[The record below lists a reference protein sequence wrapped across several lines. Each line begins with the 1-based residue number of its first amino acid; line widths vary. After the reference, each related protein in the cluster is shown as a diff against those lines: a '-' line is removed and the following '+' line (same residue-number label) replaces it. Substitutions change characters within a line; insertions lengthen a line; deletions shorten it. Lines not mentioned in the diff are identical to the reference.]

1 MSDCIFCKIIAGE
14 IPSAKVWEDEKFMA
28 FLDINPV
35 NPGHTL
41 LIPKEHVD
49 YLFDVNDPLYSELFQ
64 AAKKISKPLQKAM
77 MSQRVG
83 VVVEGL
89 LVPHVH
95 IHLIPIS
102 APGELDAKRAAKMEP
117 DELSK
122 IAEKIK
128 QEFKE

>member
-14 IPSAKVWEDEKFMA
+14 IPSEKVWEDEKFIA

-49 YLFDVNDPLYSELFQ
+49 YLFDVDDPLYSEMFL
-64 AAKKISKPLQKAM
+64 AAKKVSGPLKKAM

-102 APGELDAKRAAKMEP
+102 APGELDAKRSTKMEP

-122 IAEKIK
+122 IANRIK
-128 QEFKE
+128 EEINA

>member
-1 MSDCIFCKIIAGE
+1 MADCIFCKIVAGE
-14 IPSAKVWEDEKFMA
+14 IPSVKVWEDEKFYA

-49 YLFDVNDPLYSELFQ
+49 YLFDVEDPLYSELFQ
-64 AAKKISKPLQKAM
+64 AAKGLSKPLQKAM

-95 IHLIPIS
+95 VHLIPIS
-102 APGELDAKRAAKMEP
+102 APGELDASRSAKAEP
-117 DELSK
+117 DKLKETADRIRS
-122 IAEKIK
+122 EIK
-128 QEFKE
+128 E

>member
-14 IPSAKVWEDEKFMA
+14 IPSAKLWEDERFFA

-49 YLFDVNDPLYSELFQ
+49 YLFDVEDPLYSELFK
-64 AAKKISKPLQKAM
+64 AAKAVSRPLQKAM

-95 IHLIPIS
+95 IHLIPIN
-102 APGELDAKRAAKMEP
+102 APGELDAGRAARMEP
-117 DELSK
+117 EELGR
-122 IAEKIK
+122 IADRIRGEIK
-128 QEFKE
+128 D